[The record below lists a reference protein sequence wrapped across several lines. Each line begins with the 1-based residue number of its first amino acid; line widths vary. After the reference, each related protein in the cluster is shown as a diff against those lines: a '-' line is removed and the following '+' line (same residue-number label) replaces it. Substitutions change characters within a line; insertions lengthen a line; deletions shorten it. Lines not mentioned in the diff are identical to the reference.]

1 MRSVILY
8 NLLLCILLTGCTN
21 KQKQPTIIGGASG
34 TTEITIA
41 DTDTQQYDIDAPIPL
56 SEIEQY
62 NKRVTLKR
70 IPNVTI
76 THLDAYKIKT
86 QKPVYTT
93 KTNEIIL
100 DVINVDATT
109 EWNNGKTGN
118 GLNSHSSTILGLPE
132 EAELCP
138 KETHCRNISACQS
151 LNIF

>member
-1 MRSVILY
+1 MRPVILY

-34 TTEITIA
+34 TTEIAIA

-100 DVINVDATT
+100 DVINVDAP
-109 EWNNGKTGN
+109 
-118 GLNSHSSTILGLPE
+118 S
-132 EAELCP
+132 AEL
-138 KETHCRNISACQS
+138 EYHRME
-151 LNIF
+151 